1 MGKFNQH
8 NIRAAKMTP
17 STVRELREFYM
28 AGRSQ
33 GALARQYGISV
44 GQVGRIVRGEAW
56 SQFDNPIVDP
66 ADTPPL
72 TSDDIRASEERLR
85 KLMEGE

>member
-17 STVRELREFYM
+17 STVREVREFYM
-28 AGRSQ
+28 AGRTQ
-33 GALARQYGISV
+33 GQLARQYGISI

-56 SQFDNPIVDP
+56 NQFDNPIVDP
-66 ADTPPL
+66 AEVPPA
-72 TSDDIRASEERLR
+72 SSEDIRASEDRLR
-85 KLMEGE
+85 KLMGEE